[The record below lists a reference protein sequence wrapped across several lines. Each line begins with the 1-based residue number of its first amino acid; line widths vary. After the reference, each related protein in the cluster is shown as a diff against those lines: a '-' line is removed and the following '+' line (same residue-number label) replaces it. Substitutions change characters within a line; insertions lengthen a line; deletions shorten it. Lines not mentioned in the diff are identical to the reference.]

1 MMIKQ
6 LSTQNEVVNVYLYKN
21 TNINYLMLAI
31 PDIFWSLE
39 VSLDMN
45 LNEIEEELV
54 MYIFNFKD
62 EEEATRIASILIN
75 WIAEYLKET
84 NK

>member
-1 MMIKQ
+1 MIKQ

-54 MYIFNFKD
+54 MHIF
-62 EEEATRIASILIN
+62 
-75 WIAEYLKET
+75 
-84 NK
+84 

>member
-1 MMIKQ
+1 MIKQ
-6 LSTQNEVVNVYLYKN
+6 LSTQNEVVNVYIYKN
-21 TNINYLMLAI
+21 KESNHLMLAI
-31 PDIFWSLE
+31 PDMFWSLE

-54 MYIFNFKD
+54 MHIFNFKD
-62 EEEATRIASILIN
+62 EEEATHIASILIN

>member
-6 LSTQNEVVNVYLYKN
+6 LSTQNEVVNVYIYKN
-21 TNINYLMLAI
+21 TESHHLMLAI
-31 PDIFWSLE
+31 PDMFWSLE

-54 MYIFNFKD
+54 MHIFNFKD
-62 EEEATRIASILIN
+62 EEEATHIASILIT

>member
-6 LSTQNEVVNVYLYKN
+6 LSTQNEIVNVYLYKN

-54 MYIFNFKD
+54 MHIFNFKD

>member
-1 MMIKQ
+1 MIKQ